1 MSFCSESSI
10 IIEAGQRL
18 ASVTTRGR
26 RLGRGQ
32 SRLASD
38 CKQNID
44 THNKIKIWGKLNY
57 TLTLDRKNY
66 LYVCL
71 ERI

>member
-1 MSFCSESSI
+1 MNIKMSFCSESSI

-38 CKQNID
+38 SD
-44 THNKIKIWGKLNY
+44 TESPAVAPTIGQFFSI
-57 TLTLDRKNY
+57 LTSDWP
-66 LYVCL
+66 V
-71 ERI
+71 